1 MVQSSMISVLIF
13 PRSGSSSSRN
23 TPLMQLC
30 PISRSCFALRAN
42 TSGKSLR
49 ILFQYPMPPFTQPRL
64 LYCPSGYTYSFSYS
78 YEFLSCLLIFGLRST
93 LLPSLP
99 YFNCTKNPRYD
110 CPEIFSIQGTKLTP
124 WLFADSQICLL

>member
-1 MVQSSMISVLIF
+1 MNMKKNMYSQTDNTKTQKLVQTNMGSM
-13 PRSGSSSSRN
+13 
-23 TPLMQLC
+23 PLEDYLEIMAC
-30 PISRSCFALRAN
+30 
-42 TSGKSLR
+42 
-49 ILFQYPMPPFTQPRL
+49 QYGF
-64 LYCPSGYTYSFSYS
+64 
-78 YEFLSCLLIFGLRST
+78 SCLLIFGLRST